1 MSNQDWTSKLQDQL
15 AGYQESV
22 SHDLWAGIEQSLAQ
36 KNIESV
42 STNPQTIVSENSESI
57 DLHVGS
63 EVQKNARVLH
73 DSSEAKK
80 NARIVYF
87 KRWSAAAAAV
97 ALLGIGGSYVYL
109 HQEDVEKG
117 NLQLASLS
125 SPAVSADLQLA
136 ASQPA
141 PSPVVS
147 ADLQSAA
154 SQPAPSHVVS
164 ADLQSAAS
172 QPAPSHVV
180 SADLQSAASHP
191 APSHA
196 VSVDLQ
202 SAASQP
208 APSLVVSADLRLAA
222 SQPAPSL
229 VVSADLQSAAS
240 QKKKGNV
247 LEKESENEISLLAE
261 NPEPAEPVSEDKAT
275 DKSSD
280 YKALTRSTDHHAAAY
295 ASQSYH
301 FEKNEEVSGWSMQLY
316 AENLTPSLGGVNSDA
331 SGGYNDFSYGT
342 MAEPMPGVIP
352 DPTAGGIYGEEYLL
366 ASYKAIQRKQQ
377 VNAKHHAPVSVGLQV
392 AFGIAPRLS
401 LSTGLVYTRT
411 SSDFYPYAPSS
422 NYNVHQVLH
431 YVGLPV
437 GLNYEFWQSGG
448 FHAYVMAGAE
458 ADYNVKNDTEE
469 EGVKK
474 ENAKRDRVQFSG
486 KASLGAQ
493 YDITPKVGLYIEPGA
508 KYYFD
513 NGSHVEN
520 TFKDK
525 KLNFNLQFGL
535 RFNL

>member
-36 KNIESV
+36 NNIESV
-42 STNPQTIVSENSESI
+42 SSNPQSIVSESSEST

-63 EVQKNARVLH
+63 EAKKNARVLH
-73 DSSEAKK
+73 VGSEAKK

-109 HQEDVEKG
+109 HQEDVERG
-117 NLQLASLS
+117 NLQL
-125 SPAVSADLQLA
+125 V

-141 PSPVVS
+141 PSHAVS
-147 ADLQSAA
+147 TDLQSAA
-154 SQPAPSHVVS
+154 SQSASSHVVS

-172 QPAPSHVV
+172 Q
-180 SADLQSAASHP
+180 SAAS
-191 APSHA
+191 
-196 VSVDLQ
+196 
-202 SAASQP
+202 
-208 APSLVVSADLRLAA
+208 RI
-222 SQPAPSL
+222 
-229 VVSADLQSAAS
+229 VSADLQSAAS
-240 QKKKGNV
+240 QSKMGNTLV
-247 LEKESENEISLLAE
+247 EESENEISLLAE
-261 NPEPAEPVSEDKAT
+261 
-275 DKSSD
+275 KSD
-280 YKALTRSTDHHAAAY
+280 HKVLTRSTDHHAAAY

-342 MAEPMPGVIP
+342 MAEPIPGVIP

-411 SSDFYPYAPSS
+411 SSDFYPYASS
-422 NYNVHQVLH
+422 SSYNVHQVLH
-431 YVGLPV
+431 YVGIPV

-458 ADYNVKNDTEE
+458 ADYNVKNDTDED
-469 EGVKK
+469 GVKK
-474 ENAKRDRVQFSG
+474 EDAKRDRVQFSG
-486 KASLGAQ
+486 KASFGAQ

>member
-36 KNIESV
+36 NNIESV
-42 STNPQTIVSENSESI
+42 SSNPQTIVSESSEST

-63 EVQKNARVLH
+63 EV
-73 DSSEAKK
+73 KK

-97 ALLGIGGSYVYL
+97 ALLGMGGSYVYL

-117 NLQLASLS
+117 NLQMASLS
-125 SPAVSADLQLA
+125 SPAVSADLQ
-136 ASQPA
+136 
-141 PSPVVS
+141 
-147 ADLQSAA
+147 SAA
-154 SQPAPSHVVS
+154 SQS
-164 ADLQSAAS
+164 
-172 QPAPSHVV
+172 
-180 SADLQSAASHP
+180 

-196 VSVDLQ
+196 
-202 SAASQP
+202 
-208 APSLVVSADLRLAA
+208 
-222 SQPAPSL
+222 
-229 VVSADLQSAAS
+229 VSADLQSAAS
-240 QKKKGNV
+240 QKKMGNV
-247 LEKESENEISLLAE
+247 LVEESENEISLLAE
-261 NPEPAEPVSEDKAT
+261 NSDPAEPVSEDKAT
-275 DKSSD
+275 DSSTDHKTLTRSSD
-280 YKALTRSTDHHAAAY
+280 HKVLTRSTDNHAAAY

-331 SGGYNDFSYGT
+331 SGSYRDYSHGT

-366 ASYKAIQRKQQ
+366 ASYKAIQRNQQ
-377 VNAKHHAPVSVGLQV
+377 GNAKHHAPVSVGLQV

-422 NYNVHQVLH
+422 SYNVHQVLH
-431 YVGLPV
+431 YVGIPV

>member
-15 AGYQESV
+15 ADYQESV

-36 KNIESV
+36 NNIESV
-42 STNPQTIVSENSESI
+42 SSNPQTIVSESSEST

-63 EVQKNARVLH
+63 EAKKDARVLH

-125 SPAVSADLQLA
+125 SPAVSADLQ
-136 ASQPA
+136 
-141 PSPVVS
+141 
-147 ADLQSAA
+147 SAA

-164 ADLQSAAS
+164 SDLQSAAS
-172 QPAPSHVV
+172 K
-180 SADLQSAASHP
+180 
-191 APSHA
+191 
-196 VSVDLQ
+196 
-202 SAASQP
+202 
-208 APSLVVSADLRLAA
+208 R
-222 SQPAPSL
+222 
-229 VVSADLQSAAS
+229 
-240 QKKKGNV
+240 KMGNV
-247 LEKESENEISLLAE
+247 LVEESENEISLLAE
-261 NPEPAEPVSEDKAT
+261 NSDPAEPVSEDKAT
-275 DKSSD
+275 DSSTDHKTLTRSSD
-280 YKALTRSTDHHAAAY
+280 HKVLTRSTDQHAAAY

-366 ASYKAIQRKQQ
+366 ASYKAIQRNQQ
-377 VNAKHHAPVSVGLQV
+377 GNAKHHAPVSVGLQV

-411 SSDFYPYAPSS
+411 SSDFYPYAPGSS
-422 NYNVHQVLH
+422 YNVHQVLH
-431 YVGLPV
+431 YVGIPV

-474 ENAKRDRVQFSG
+474 EDAKRDRVQFSG

>member
-36 KNIESV
+36 NNIESV
-42 STNPQTIVSENSESI
+42 SSNPQTIASESSEST

-63 EVQKNARVLH
+63 EAKKNARVLH
-73 DSSEAKK
+73 VGSEAKK
-80 NARIVYF
+80 DARIVYF
-87 KRWSAAAAAV
+87 KRWSAAAAV

-109 HQEDVEKG
+109 HQEDVERG
-117 NLQLASLS
+117 NLQLAASQS
-125 SPAVSADLQLA
+125 APSHTVSADLQSA

-141 PSPVVS
+141 PSHVVS
-147 ADLQSAA
+147 TDLQSAA

-164 ADLQSAAS
+164 ADLQST
-172 QPAPSHVV
+172 
-180 SADLQSAASHP
+180 
-191 APSHA
+191 
-196 VSVDLQ
+196 
-202 SAASQP
+202 
-208 APSLVVSADLRLAA
+208 A

-240 QKKKGNV
+240 QKKMGNV

-261 NPEPAEPVSEDKAT
+261 DPEPAEPVSEDKAT

-331 SGGYNDFSYGT
+331 SGGYNDYSHGT

-366 ASYKAIQRKQQ
+366 ASYKAIQRNQQ
-377 VNAKHHAPVSVGLQV
+377 GNAKHHAPVSVGLQV

-431 YVGLPV
+431 YVGIPV

>member
-42 STNPQTIVSENSESI
+42 SSNPQTIASESSEST

-63 EVQKNARVLH
+63 EAKKNARVLH
-73 DSSEAKK
+73 DSSKVQK

-125 SPAVSADLQLA
+125 SPAVSADLQ
-136 ASQPA
+136 
-141 PSPVVS
+141 
-147 ADLQSAA
+147 SAA

-164 ADLQSAAS
+164 
-172 QPAPSHVV
+172 V
-180 SADLQSAASHP
+180 
-191 APSHA
+191 
-196 VSVDLQ
+196 
-202 SAASQP
+202 
-208 APSLVVSADLRLAA
+208 
-222 SQPAPSL
+222 
-229 VVSADLQSAAS
+229 DLQSAAS

-301 FEKNEEVSGWSMQLY
+301 FKKNEEVSGWSMQLY

-377 VNAKHHAPVSVGLQV
+377 GNAKHHAPVSVGLQV

-411 SSDFYPYAPSS
+411 SSDFYPYASS
-422 NYNVHQVLH
+422 SSYNVHQVLH
-431 YVGLPV
+431 YVGIPV

-448 FHAYVMAGAE
+448 FHAYLMAGAE

>member
-1 MSNQDWTSKLQDQL
+1 MSNQDWTSKLQEQL

-36 KNIESV
+36 NNIESV
-42 STNPQTIVSENSESI
+42 SSNPQTIASESSEST
-57 DLHVGS
+57 DLHVGT
-63 EVQKNARVLH
+63 
-73 DSSEAKK
+73 EAKK

-117 NLQLASLS
+117 NLQLA
-125 SPAVSADLQLA
+125 V
-136 ASQPA
+136 
-141 PSPVVS
+141 
-147 ADLQSAA
+147 

-172 QPAPSHVV
+172 QPAPSHAVSADLQSAASQSAPSHVV
-180 SADLQSAASHP
+180 SADLQSAASQP
-191 APSHA
+191 VPS
-196 VSVDLQ
+196 S
-202 SAASQP
+202 
-208 APSLVVSADLRLAA
+208 
-222 SQPAPSL
+222 

-240 QKKKGNV
+240 QKKASDV
-247 LEKESENEISLLAE
+247 LKKESENEISLLAE
-261 NPEPAEPVSEDKAT
+261 
-275 DKSSD
+275 KSD
-280 YKALTRSTDHHAAAY
+280 HKALTRSTDHHAEAY

-366 ASYKAIQRKQQ
+366 ASYKAIQRSQQ
-377 VNAKHHAPVSVGLQV
+377 GNAKHHAPVSVGLQV

-422 NYNVHQVLH
+422 SYNVHQVLH
-431 YVGLPV
+431 YVGIPV

>member
-36 KNIESV
+36 NNIESV
-42 STNPQTIVSENSESI
+42 SSNPQTIVSESSEST
-57 DLHVGS
+57 DLHVG
-63 EVQKNARVLH
+63 
-73 DSSEAKK
+73 SEAKK

-117 NLQLASLS
+117 NLQMASLS
-125 SPAVSADLQLA
+125 SPAVSAD
-136 ASQPA
+136 SHI
-141 PSPVVS
+141 VS

-172 QPAPSHVV
+172 QPAPSHIV
-180 SADLQSAASHP
+180 SADLQSAASQS
-191 APSHA
+191 APSHV
-196 VSVDLQ
+196 VSADLQ

-208 APSLVVSADLRLAA
+208 APSH
-222 SQPAPSL
+222 

-240 QKKKGNV
+240 QKKANDV
-247 LEKESENEISLLAE
+247 LKKESENEISLLAE
-261 NPEPAEPVSEDKAT
+261 
-275 DKSSD
+275 KSD
-280 YKALTRSTDHHAAAY
+280 HKTLTRSTDNHAAAY

-331 SGGYNDFSYGT
+331 SGSYRDYSHGT

-366 ASYKAIQRKQQ
+366 ASYKAIQRSQQ
-377 VNAKHHAPVSVGLQV
+377 GNAKHHAPVSVGLQV

-411 SSDFYPYAPSS
+411 SSDFYPYAPGSS
-422 NYNVHQVLH
+422 YNVHQVLH
-431 YVGLPV
+431 YVGIPV

>member
-36 KNIESV
+36 NDIESV
-42 STNPQTIVSENSESI
+42 SSNPQAIVSESSEST
-57 DLHVGS
+57 DFHVGS
-63 EVQKNARVLH
+63 ESSDFHVGSESSDFHVG
-73 DSSEAKK
+73 SEAKK
-80 NARIVYF
+80 KARIVYL

-109 HQEDVEKG
+109 HQEEVEKG

-125 SPAVSADLQLA
+125 SRSVSADL
-136 ASQPA
+136 P
-141 PSPVVS
+141 
-147 ADLQSAA
+147 SAA
-154 SQPAPSHVVS
+154 PHTVSSDLPS
-164 ADLQSAAS
+164 
-172 QPAPSHVV
+172 
-180 SADLQSAASHP
+180 

-196 VSVDLQ
+196 VSSDLPSAASHVVSSDLPSAAPHTVSSDLPSAAPHAVSSDLQSAPSHSVSSDLQ
-202 SAASQP
+202 SAAP
-208 APSLVVSADLRLAA
+208 
-222 SQPAPSL
+222 
-229 VVSADLQSAAS
+229 

-247 LEKESENEISLLAE
+247 LEKESENKISLLAD
-261 NPEPAEPVSEDKAT
+261 N
-275 DKSSD
+275 
-280 YKALTRSTDHHAAAY
+280 HAAAY

-301 FEKNEEVSGWSMQLY
+301 FDKNEEVSGWSMQLY
-316 AENLTPSLGGVNSDA
+316 AENLTSSLGGVNSDA
-331 SGGYNDFSYGT
+331 SGSYRDYSYGT

-366 ASYKAIQRKQQ
+366 ASCKAIQRNQQ

-392 AFGIAPRLS
+392 AFGIAPRLT

-411 SSDFYPYAPSS
+411 SSDFYPYAPGSS
-422 NYNVHQVLH
+422 YNVHQVLH
-431 YVGLPV
+431 YVGIPV

-474 ENAKRDRVQFSG
+474 ENAKRDRVQLSG

>member
-36 KNIESV
+36 NHIESV
-42 STNPQTIVSENSESI
+42 SSNLQTIASESTESA

-63 EVQKNARVLH
+63 E
-73 DSSEAKK
+73 AKK
-80 NARIVYF
+80 DARIVYF

-117 NLQLASLS
+117 NLQLASHAV
-125 SPAVSADLQLA
+125 SPSHAVSA
-136 ASQPA
+136 
-141 PSPVVS
+141 
-147 ADLQSAA
+147 
-154 SQPAPSHVVS
+154 SHVVS

-172 QPAPSHVV
+172 QSKMGNT
-180 SADLQSAASHP
+180 
-191 APSHA
+191 
-196 VSVDLQ
+196 
-202 SAASQP
+202 
-208 APSLVVSADLRLAA
+208 LV
-222 SQPAPSL
+222 
-229 VVSADLQSAAS
+229 
-240 QKKKGNV
+240 
-247 LEKESENEISLLAE
+247 EESENEISLLAE
-261 NPEPAEPVSEDKAT
+261 NSDPAEPVSEDKAT
-275 DKSSD
+275 DSSTD
-280 YKALTRSTDHHAAAY
+280 HKALTRSTDHHAAAY

-301 FEKNEEVSGWSMQLY
+301 LEKNEEVSGWSMQLY

-331 SGGYNDFSYGT
+331 SGSYRDYSHGM
-342 MAEPMPGVIP
+342 MAEPLSGVIP

-366 ASYKAIQRKQQ
+366 ASYKAIQRNQQ
-377 VNAKHHAPVSVGLQV
+377 VKAKHHAPVSVGLQV

-431 YVGLPV
+431 YVGIPV

-474 ENAKRDRVQFSG
+474 ENAKRDRVQLSG

>member
-15 AGYQESV
+15 ADYQESV
-22 SHDLWAGIEQSLAQ
+22 SHDLWAGIEQSLAH
-36 KNIESV
+36 
-42 STNPQTIVSENSESI
+42 SET
-57 DLHVGS
+57 G
-63 EVQKNARVLH
+63 
-73 DSSEAKK
+73 KK
-80 NARIVYF
+80 ARIVYF

-117 NLQLASLS
+117 NLQLASHVV
-125 SPAVSADLQLA
+125 SPSHAVSADLQSA
-136 ASQPA
+136 ASVSAAVNQSA
-141 PSPVVS
+141 PSHAVS

-154 SQPAPSHVVS
+154 SQSKMGNAHV
-164 ADLQSAAS
+164 
-172 QPAPSHVV
+172 
-180 SADLQSAASHP
+180 
-191 APSHA
+191 
-196 VSVDLQ
+196 
-202 SAASQP
+202 
-208 APSLVVSADLRLAA
+208 
-222 SQPAPSL
+222 
-229 VVSADLQSAAS
+229 
-240 QKKKGNV
+240 
-247 LEKESENEISLLAE
+247 EESENEISLLAE
-261 NPEPAEPVSEDKAT
+261 NSDPAEPVSEDKAT
-275 DKSSD
+275 DSSTD
-280 YKALTRSTDHHAAAY
+280 HKTLTRSTDNHAAAY
-295 ASQSYH
+295 VSQSYH

-331 SGGYNDFSYGT
+331 SGSYRDYSHGT

-366 ASYKAIQRKQQ
+366 ASYKAIQRNQQ
-377 VNAKHHAPVSVGLQV
+377 GNAKHHAPVSVGVQV

-422 NYNVHQVLH
+422 SYNVHQVLH
-431 YVGLPV
+431 YVGIPV

-474 ENAKRDRVQFSG
+474 EDAKRDRVQFSG

>member
-1 MSNQDWTSKLQDQL
+1 MSNQDWTSKLQEQL
-15 AGYQESV
+15 ADYQEPV

-36 KNIESV
+36 NNIESV
-42 STNPQTIVSENSESI
+42 SSNPQKIVSESSESA
-57 DLHVGS
+57 DLHVG
-63 EVQKNARVLH
+63 
-73 DSSEAKK
+73 SEAKK
-80 NARIVYF
+80 NARIIYF

-109 HQEDVEKG
+109 HQEDVEKAD
-117 NLQLASLS
+117 LQLASLS
-125 SPAVSADLQLA
+125 SPAVSADLQSA

-147 ADLQSAA
+147 ADLQLAASQPAPSHAVSADLPSAA

-172 QPAPSHVV
+172 Q
-180 SADLQSAASHP
+180 
-191 APSHA
+191 
-196 VSVDLQ
+196 
-202 SAASQP
+202 
-208 APSLVVSADLRLAA
+208 
-222 SQPAPSL
+222 
-229 VVSADLQSAAS
+229 
-240 QKKKGNV
+240 KKTSDDV
-247 LEKESENEISLLAE
+247 LKEESENEISLLAE
-261 NPEPAEPVSEDKAT
+261 
-275 DKSSD
+275 KSD
-280 YKALTRSTDHHAAAY
+280 HKALTRSTDNHAAAY

-366 ASYKAIQRKQQ
+366 ASYKAIQRNQQ
-377 VNAKHHAPVSVGLQV
+377 GKAKHHAPVSVGLQV

-411 SSDFYPYAPSS
+411 SSDFYPYAPGSS
-422 NYNVHQVLH
+422 YNVHQVLH
-431 YVGLPV
+431 YVGIPV

-474 ENAKRDRVQFSG
+474 EDAKRDRVQFSG

>member
-1 MSNQDWTSKLQDQL
+1 MSNQDWTSKLQEQL
-15 AGYQESV
+15 ADYQEPV

-42 STNPQTIVSENSESI
+42 SANPQKIDSESSEAAE
-57 DLHVGS
+57 LHVG
-63 EVQKNARVLH
+63 
-73 DSSEAKK
+73 SEAKK
-80 NARIVYF
+80 NARIIYF

-117 NLQLASLS
+117 NLQLASH
-125 SPAVSADLQLA
+125 AVSTAV
-136 ASQPA
+136 SQNA
-141 PSPVVS
+141 PSHVVSPSRVVSPSHVVS

-154 SQPAPSHVVS
+154 SSVAVNHGSPSHVVS

-172 QPAPSHVV
+172 QSKMGNT
-180 SADLQSAASHP
+180 
-191 APSHA
+191 
-196 VSVDLQ
+196 
-202 SAASQP
+202 
-208 APSLVVSADLRLAA
+208 LVEE
-222 SQPAPSL
+222 
-229 VVSADLQSAAS
+229 
-240 QKKKGNV
+240 N
-247 LEKESENEISLLAE
+247 ENEISLLAE
-261 NPEPAEPVSEDKAT
+261 NSDPVESVSEDKAT
-275 DKSSD
+275 DSSTD
-280 YKALTRSTDHHAAAY
+280 YKTLTRSTDHKALTRSTDNHAAAY

-352 DPTAGGIYGEEYLL
+352 DPAVGGIYGEEYLL

-401 LSTGLVYTRT
+401 LSTGMVYTRT
-411 SSDFYPYAPSS
+411 SSDFYPYAPGSS
-422 NYNVHQVLH
+422 YNVHQVLH
-431 YVGLPV
+431 YVGIPV

-458 ADYNVKNDTEE
+458 ADYNVKNDTDED
-469 EGVKK
+469 GVKK

>member
-36 KNIESV
+36 KNIELGS
-42 STNPQTIVSENSESI
+42 SNLQTIASESSESA

-63 EVQKNARVLH
+63 EAKKNARILH

-80 NARIVYF
+80 DARIVYF

-125 SPAVSADLQLA
+125 SPAVSADLQSAASSVA
-136 ASQPA
+136 ASQ
-141 PSPVVS
+141 S
-147 ADLQSAA
+147 
-154 SQPAPSHVVS
+154 
-164 ADLQSAAS
+164 
-172 QPAPSHVV
+172 
-180 SADLQSAASHP
+180 
-191 APSHA
+191 
-196 VSVDLQ
+196 
-202 SAASQP
+202 
-208 APSLVVSADLRLAA
+208 
-222 SQPAPSL
+222 APSL

-240 QKKKGNV
+240 QSKMGNV

-261 NPEPAEPVSEDKAT
+261 DPEPAEPVSEDKAT

-366 ASYKAIQRKQQ
+366 ASYKAIQRSQQ
-377 VNAKHHAPVSVGLQV
+377 GNAKHHAPVSVGLQV

-431 YVGLPV
+431 YVGIPV

>member
-22 SHDLWAGIEQSLAQ
+22 SHDLWAGIEQSLAH
-36 KNIESV
+36 
-42 STNPQTIVSENSESI
+42 SET
-57 DLHVGS
+57 G
-63 EVQKNARVLH
+63 
-73 DSSEAKK
+73 KK
-80 NARIVYF
+80 ARIVYF

-117 NLQLASLS
+117 NLQLASH
-125 SPAVSADLQLA
+125 AVS
-136 ASQPA
+136 
-141 PSPVVS
+141 
-147 ADLQSAA
+147 
-154 SQPAPSHVVS
+154 PSHVVS

-172 QPAPSHVV
+172 VSAAVSQSAPSHVV
-180 SADLQSAASHP
+180 SS
-191 APSHA
+191 
-196 VSVDLQ
+196 DLQ
-202 SAASQP
+202 SAASQSKMGN
-208 APSLVVSADLRLAA
+208 ALV
-222 SQPAPSL
+222 
-229 VVSADLQSAAS
+229 
-240 QKKKGNV
+240 
-247 LEKESENEISLLAE
+247 EESENEISLLAE
-261 NPEPAEPVSEDKAT
+261 NSDPAEPVSEDKAT
-275 DKSSD
+275 DSSTDHKTLTRSSD
-280 YKALTRSTDHHAAAY
+280 HKVLTRSTDHHAAAY

-366 ASYKAIQRKQQ
+366 ASYKAIQRNQQ
-377 VNAKHHAPVSVGLQV
+377 GNAKHHAPVSVGLQV

-411 SSDFYPYAPSS
+411 SSDFYPYASS
-422 NYNVHQVLH
+422 SSYNVHQVLH
-431 YVGLPV
+431 YVGIPV

>member
-15 AGYQESV
+15 ADYQESV
-22 SHDLWAGIEQSLAQ
+22 SHDLWAGIEQSLAH
-36 KNIESV
+36 
-42 STNPQTIVSENSESI
+42 SET
-57 DLHVGS
+57 G
-63 EVQKNARVLH
+63 
-73 DSSEAKK
+73 KK
-80 NARIVYF
+80 ARIVYF

-117 NLQLASLS
+117 NLQMASLS
-125 SPAVSADLQLA
+125 SPAVSAD
-136 ASQPA
+136 SHI
-141 PSPVVS
+141 VS

-172 QPAPSHVV
+172 QPATSHIVSADLQSAASQSAPSHVVSSDLQSAASQSAPSHVV
-180 SADLQSAASHP
+180 SADLQSAAS
-191 APSHA
+191 
-196 VSVDLQ
+196 
-202 SAASQP
+202 
-208 APSLVVSADLRLAA
+208 
-222 SQPAPSL
+222 
-229 VVSADLQSAAS
+229 
-240 QKKKGNV
+240 QKKASDDV
-247 LEKESENEISLLAE
+247 LKEESENEISLLAE
-261 NPEPAEPVSEDKAT
+261 
-275 DKSSD
+275 KSD
-280 YKALTRSTDHHAAAY
+280 HKVLTRSTDNHAAAY

-366 ASYKAIQRKQQ
+366 ASYKAIQRNQQ
-377 VNAKHHAPVSVGLQV
+377 GNAKHHAPVSVGVQV

-422 NYNVHQVLH
+422 SYNVHQVLH
-431 YVGLPV
+431 YVGIPV

-474 ENAKRDRVQFSG
+474 EDAKRDRVQFSG

>member
-42 STNPQTIVSENSESI
+42 SSNPQTIASESSEST

-63 EVQKNARVLH
+63 EAKKDARVLH

-125 SPAVSADLQLA
+125 SPAVSADLQ
-136 ASQPA
+136 
-141 PSPVVS
+141 
-147 ADLQSAA
+147 SAA

-180 SADLQSAASHP
+180 SADLQSAAS
-191 APSHA
+191 
-196 VSVDLQ
+196 Q
-202 SAASQP
+202 SASSP
-208 APSLVVSADLRLAA
+208 
-222 SQPAPSL
+222 

-240 QKKKGNV
+240 QKKTSDV
-247 LEKESENEISLLAE
+247 LKEESENEISLLAE
-261 NPEPAEPVSEDKAT
+261 K
-275 DKSSD
+275 SD

-411 SSDFYPYAPSS
+411 SSDFYPYAPGSS
-422 NYNVHQVLH
+422 YNVHQVLH
-431 YVGLPV
+431 YVGIPV

>member
-36 KNIESV
+36 NNIESG
-42 STNPQTIVSENSESI
+42 SSNPQTIASESSEST
-57 DLHVGS
+57 DLHVG
-63 EVQKNARVLH
+63 
-73 DSSEAKK
+73 SEAKK

-125 SPAVSADLQLA
+125 SPAVSAD
-136 ASQPA
+136 SHI
-141 PSPVVS
+141 VS

-172 QPAPSHVV
+172 QSAPSHVV
-180 SADLQSAASHP
+180 SADLQSAASQS

-196 VSVDLQ
+196 VSADLQ
-202 SAASQP
+202 S
-208 APSLVVSADLRLAA
+208 AA

-240 QKKKGNV
+240 QKKTSDDV
-247 LEKESENEISLLAE
+247 LKEESENEISLLAE
-261 NPEPAEPVSEDKAT
+261 K
-275 DKSSD
+275 SD

-366 ASYKAIQRKQQ
+366 ASYKAIQRNQQ

-431 YVGLPV
+431 YVGIPV
-437 GLNYEFWQSGG
+437 GLNYEFWQTGG

-474 ENAKRDRVQFSG
+474 ENAKRDRVLFSG

>member
-1 MSNQDWTSKLQDQL
+1 M
-15 AGYQESV
+15 G
-22 SHDLWAGIEQSLAQ
+22 
-36 KNIESV
+36 
-42 STNPQTIVSENSESI
+42 
-57 DLHVGS
+57 
-63 EVQKNARVLH
+63 NALK
-73 DSSEAKK
+73 E
-80 NARIVYF
+80 
-87 KRWSAAAAAV
+87 
-97 ALLGIGGSYVYL
+97 
-109 HQEDVEKG
+109 
-117 NLQLASLS
+117 
-125 SPAVSADLQLA
+125 
-136 ASQPA
+136 
-141 PSPVVS
+141 
-147 ADLQSAA
+147 
-154 SQPAPSHVVS
+154 
-164 ADLQSAAS
+164 
-172 QPAPSHVV
+172 
-180 SADLQSAASHP
+180 
-191 APSHA
+191 
-196 VSVDLQ
+196 
-202 SAASQP
+202 
-208 APSLVVSADLRLAA
+208 
-222 SQPAPSL
+222 
-229 VVSADLQSAAS
+229 
-240 QKKKGNV
+240 
-247 LEKESENEISLLAE
+247 ESENEISLLAE
-261 NPEPAEPVSEDKAT
+261 NSDPAEPVSEDKAT
-275 DKSSD
+275 DSSTD
-280 YKALTRSTDHHAAAY
+280 HKTLPRSTDHHAAAY

-331 SGGYNDFSYGT
+331 SGSYRDYSHGT

-366 ASYKAIQRKQQ
+366 ASYKAIQRNQQ
-377 VNAKHHAPVSVGLQV
+377 GNAKHHAPVSVGLQV

-422 NYNVHQVLH
+422 SYNVHQVLH
-431 YVGLPV
+431 YVGIPV

>member
-1 MSNQDWTSKLQDQL
+1 MSNQDWTSKLQEQL
-15 AGYQESV
+15 AGYQEPV

-36 KNIESV
+36 NNIESV
-42 STNPQTIVSENSESI
+42 SSNPQTIASESSEST
-57 DLHVGS
+57 DLHVGT
-63 EVQKNARVLH
+63 
-73 DSSEAKK
+73 EAKK

-109 HQEDVEKG
+109 HQKDVEKG
-117 NLQLASLS
+117 NLQLA
-125 SPAVSADLQLA
+125 V
-136 ASQPA
+136 SQPA
-141 PSPVVS
+141 PSHAVS
-147 ADLQSAA
+147 SDLQSAA

-172 QPAPSHVV
+172 QPVPS
-180 SADLQSAASHP
+180 S
-191 APSHA
+191 
-196 VSVDLQ
+196 
-202 SAASQP
+202 
-208 APSLVVSADLRLAA
+208 
-222 SQPAPSL
+222 

-240 QKKKGNV
+240 QKKASDV
-247 LEKESENEISLLAE
+247 LKKESENEISLLAE
-261 NPEPAEPVSEDKAT
+261 
-275 DKSSD
+275 KSD
-280 YKALTRSTDHHAAAY
+280 HKALTRSTDHHAEAY

-366 ASYKAIQRKQQ
+366 ASYKAIQRSQQ
-377 VNAKHHAPVSVGLQV
+377 GNAKHHAPVSVGLQV

-422 NYNVHQVLH
+422 SYNVHQVLH
-431 YVGLPV
+431 YVGIPV

>member
-22 SHDLWAGIEQSLAQ
+22 SHDLWAGIEQSLTQ

-42 STNPQTIVSENSESI
+42 STNPQTIASENSEST

-63 EVQKNARVLH
+63 EAKKNARILH
-73 DSSEAKK
+73 VGSEANK

-125 SPAVSADLQLA
+125 SPAVSADLQ
-136 ASQPA
+136 S
-141 PSPVVS
+141 
-147 ADLQSAA
+147 
-154 SQPAPSHVVS
+154 
-164 ADLQSAAS
+164 
-172 QPAPSHVV
+172 
-180 SADLQSAASHP
+180 
-191 APSHA
+191 
-196 VSVDLQ
+196 
-202 SAASQP
+202 
-208 APSLVVSADLRLAA
+208 AA

-240 QKKKGNV
+240 QKKTSDDV
-247 LEKESENEISLLAE
+247 LKEESENEISLLAE

-342 MAEPMPGVIP
+342 MAEPLPGVIP

-401 LSTGLVYTRT
+401 LSTGMVYTRT
-411 SSDFYPYAPSS
+411 SSDFYPYAPGSS
-422 NYNVHQVLH
+422 YNVHQVLH
-431 YVGLPV
+431 YVGIPV

-474 ENAKRDRVQFSG
+474 EDAKRDRVQLSG

>member
-1 MSNQDWTSKLQDQL
+1 MSNQDWTSKLQEQL
-15 AGYQESV
+15 AGYQEPV

-36 KNIESV
+36 NNIESV
-42 STNPQTIVSENSESI
+42 SSNPQTIASESSEST
-57 DLHVGS
+57 DLHVGT
-63 EVQKNARVLH
+63 
-73 DSSEAKK
+73 EAKK

-117 NLQLASLS
+117 NLQLA
-125 SPAVSADLQLA
+125 V
-136 ASQPA
+136 
-141 PSPVVS
+141 
-147 ADLQSAA
+147 

-172 QPAPSHVV
+172 QPVPS
-180 SADLQSAASHP
+180 S
-191 APSHA
+191 
-196 VSVDLQ
+196 
-202 SAASQP
+202 
-208 APSLVVSADLRLAA
+208 
-222 SQPAPSL
+222 

-240 QKKKGNV
+240 QKKASDGLK
-247 LEKESENEISLLAE
+247 KESENEISLLAE
-261 NPEPAEPVSEDKAT
+261 
-275 DKSSD
+275 KSD
-280 YKALTRSTDHHAAAY
+280 HKALTRSTDHHAEAY

-366 ASYKAIQRKQQ
+366 ASYKAIQRSQQ
-377 VNAKHHAPVSVGLQV
+377 GNAKHHAPVSVGLQV

-422 NYNVHQVLH
+422 SYNVHQVLH
-431 YVGLPV
+431 YVGIPV

>member
-1 MSNQDWTSKLQDQL
+1 MSNQDWTSKLQEQL
-15 AGYQESV
+15 AGYQEPV

-36 KNIESV
+36 NNIESV
-42 STNPQTIVSENSESI
+42 SSNPQTIASESSEST
-57 DLHVGS
+57 DLHVGT
-63 EVQKNARVLH
+63 
-73 DSSEAKK
+73 EAKK

-117 NLQLASLS
+117 NLQLASHAV
-125 SPAVSADLQLA
+125 SPSHAVSADLQSA
-136 ASQPA
+136 ASVSAAVSQNA
-141 PSPVVS
+141 PSHVVS

-154 SQPAPSHVVS
+154 SQSAPSHVVS

-172 QPAPSHVV
+172 QPVPS
-180 SADLQSAASHP
+180 S
-191 APSHA
+191 
-196 VSVDLQ
+196 
-202 SAASQP
+202 
-208 APSLVVSADLRLAA
+208 
-222 SQPAPSL
+222 

-240 QKKKGNV
+240 QKKASDV
-247 LEKESENEISLLAE
+247 LKKESENEISLLAE
-261 NPEPAEPVSEDKAT
+261 
-275 DKSSD
+275 KSD
-280 YKALTRSTDHHAAAY
+280 HKALTRSTDHHAEAY

-366 ASYKAIQRKQQ
+366 ASYKAIQRSQQ
-377 VNAKHHAPVSVGLQV
+377 GNVKHHAPVSVGLQV

-422 NYNVHQVLH
+422 SYNVHQVLH
-431 YVGLPV
+431 YVGIPV
-437 GLNYEFWQSGG
+437 GLNYEFWQSGD

>member
-36 KNIESV
+36 NNIESG
-42 STNPQTIVSENSESI
+42 SSNPQTIVSESSESI
-57 DLHVGS
+57 DLHVGT
-63 EVQKNARVLH
+63 EAKKNARILH
-73 DSSEAKK
+73 DSSEAQK

-109 HQEDVEKG
+109 HQEDVEKAH
-117 NLQLASLS
+117 LQLASH
-125 SPAVSADLQLA
+125 AVS
-136 ASQPA
+136 
-141 PSPVVS
+141 PSHVVS

-154 SQPAPSHVVS
+154 SSVAVRQSAPSHVVSSDLQSTASSVAVRQSAPSHVVS

-172 QPAPSHVV
+172 QSKMGNT
-180 SADLQSAASHP
+180 
-191 APSHA
+191 
-196 VSVDLQ
+196 
-202 SAASQP
+202 
-208 APSLVVSADLRLAA
+208 LV
-222 SQPAPSL
+222 
-229 VVSADLQSAAS
+229 
-240 QKKKGNV
+240 
-247 LEKESENEISLLAE
+247 EESENEISLLAE

-275 DKSSD
+275 DSSTD
-280 YKALTRSTDHHAAAY
+280 HKALTRSTDHHAAAY

-431 YVGLPV
+431 YVGIPV

-474 ENAKRDRVQFSG
+474 EDAKRDRVQFSG

>member
-36 KNIESV
+36 NNIESV
-42 STNPQTIVSENSESI
+42 SSNPQTIVSESSEST
-57 DLHVGS
+57 DLHVG
-63 EVQKNARVLH
+63 
-73 DSSEAKK
+73 SEAKK

-117 NLQLASLS
+117 NLQMASLS
-125 SPAVSADLQLA
+125 SPAVS
-136 ASQPA
+136 S
-141 PSPVVS
+141 
-147 ADLQSAA
+147 DLQSAA
-154 SQPAPSHVVS
+154 SKRKMGNT
-164 ADLQSAAS
+164 
-172 QPAPSHVV
+172 
-180 SADLQSAASHP
+180 
-191 APSHA
+191 
-196 VSVDLQ
+196 
-202 SAASQP
+202 
-208 APSLVVSADLRLAA
+208 LV
-222 SQPAPSL
+222 
-229 VVSADLQSAAS
+229 
-240 QKKKGNV
+240 
-247 LEKESENEISLLAE
+247 EESENEISLLAE
-261 NPEPAEPVSEDKAT
+261 NSDPAEPVSEDKAT
-275 DKSSD
+275 DSSTDHKTLTRSSD
-280 YKALTRSTDHHAAAY
+280 HKVLTRSTDHHAAAY

-366 ASYKAIQRKQQ
+366 ASYKAIQRNQQ
-377 VNAKHHAPVSVGLQV
+377 GNAKHHAPVSVGLQV

-411 SSDFYPYAPSS
+411 SSDFYPYAPGSS
-422 NYNVHQVLH
+422 YNVHQVLH
-431 YVGLPV
+431 YVGIPV

-448 FHAYVMAGAE
+448 FHAYVMTGVE

>member
-42 STNPQTIVSENSESI
+42 SSNPQTIVSESSEST

-63 EVQKNARVLH
+63 EAKKDARVLH
-73 DSSEAKK
+73 GSSKVQK

-125 SPAVSADLQLA
+125 SPAVSADLQ
-136 ASQPA
+136 
-141 PSPVVS
+141 
-147 ADLQSAA
+147 SAA

-164 ADLQSAAS
+164 ADLQST
-172 QPAPSHVV
+172 
-180 SADLQSAASHP
+180 
-191 APSHA
+191 
-196 VSVDLQ
+196 
-202 SAASQP
+202 
-208 APSLVVSADLRLAA
+208 A

-240 QKKKGNV
+240 QKKMGNV

-280 YKALTRSTDHHAAAY
+280 HKALTRSTDHYAAAY

-377 VNAKHHAPVSVGLQV
+377 GNAKHHAPVSVGLQV

-411 SSDFYPYAPSS
+411 SSDFYPYASS
-422 NYNVHQVLH
+422 SSYNVHQVLH
-431 YVGLPV
+431 YVGIPV